1 LKPKTNLLRINERL
15 KLVYQLDCRAL
26 IGFAIV
32 LLVISPFALT
42 MKSTTLLTN
51 DQLHTPSNQSIIS
64 ADVPHV
70 NLTYTSRTLLI
81 DTPVNSGD
89 TIAGDHVTLKATW
102 TPDVNN
108 SRLEVH
114 APAIPSILSAEENQT
129 TLEIDTRNLGNNA
142 TCTIL
147 ATTLLPNGSM
157 LSVEFTD
164 VYIGNFFS
172 PVVRVVSPNGG
183 ETWTSIHNI
192 TWAASDVNNDDT
204 LLYDVLFS
212 DDSGASFDIL
222 TKSTNQTWF
231 EWDCSSLNQKDT
243 YIVKVQATDGI
254 YFTSDL
260 SDAQFSAGSII
271 TTTTVTTTPTTTTP
285 TTPATP
291 TNVTTIEP
299 RIVAF
304 VVILLISS
312 GIMALVV
319 YYAAR
324 KWF

>member
-1 LKPKTNLLRINERL
+1 MNEGL
-15 KLVYQLDCRAL
+15 KLVYPLDCRAI
-26 IGFAIV
+26 IGFAIA

-42 MKSTTLLTN
+42 MKSTTLFAS
-51 DQLHTPSNQSIIS
+51 DQFAIPPNQSIIS

-70 NLTYTSRTLLI
+70 NLTYTTRTLLT

-102 TPDVNN
+102 KPDVNN

-114 APAIPSILSAEENQT
+114 APAIPSTLNAEENQT
-129 TLEIDTRNLGNNA
+129 TLEIDTRYLGNNA

-147 ATTLLPNGSM
+147 ATTLLPNGTMVSE
-157 LSVEFTD
+157 EFTD

-183 ETWTSIHNI
+183 ENWTSLHNI
-192 TWAASDVNNDDT
+192 TWTASDVNADDT
-204 LLYDVLFS
+204 LLFDVLFS
-212 DDSGASFDIL
+212 DDSGASFDVL
-222 TKSTNQTWF
+222 VESTNQTWF
-231 EWDCSSLNQKDT
+231 EWDCSGLNQEDT
-243 YIVKVQATDGI
+243 YVVEVRATDSI
-254 YFTSDL
+254 YFTSDR
-260 SDAQFSAGSII
+260 SDTKFSAGSVV
-271 TTTTVTTTPTTTTP
+271 TTTTVTTTTTTT
-285 TTPATP
+285 TTSPP
-291 TNVTTIEP
+291 TIEP

-304 VVILLISS
+304 VAILLISS

>member
-1 LKPKTNLLRINERL
+1 MT
-15 KLVYQLDCRAL
+15 
-26 IGFAIV
+26 
-32 LLVISPFALT
+32 
-42 MKSTTLLTN
+42 STTLLTN
-51 DQLHTPSNQSIIS
+51 DQLSTPSNQTIIS
-64 ADVPHV
+64 ADTPHV
-70 NLTYTSRTLLI
+70 NLTYTSRTLLT

-114 APAIPSILSAEENQT
+114 APAIPSTLNAEENQT

-147 ATTLLPNGSM
+147 ATTLLPNGTM

-172 PVVRVVSPNGG
+172 PVVRVLTPNGG

-192 TWAASDVNNDDT
+192 TWTASDVNTNDT
-204 LLYDVLFS
+204 LLFDVLFS
-212 DDSGASFDIL
+212 NDSGSSFAIL
-222 TKSTNQTWF
+222 TESTNETWF
-231 EWDCSSLNQKDT
+231 EWDCSRLNQEDT
-243 YIVKVQATDGI
+243 YIVEVRVTDSI
-254 YFTSDL
+254 YFHMDR
-260 SDAQFSAGSII
+260 SDAEFSAGSVV
-271 TTTTVTTTPTTTTP
+271 TTTTVTTTT
-285 TTPATP
+285 TP

-304 VVILLISS
+304 VVILLLSS